1 MWLRLIACPPQV
13 LLGKVRS
20 HSRAV
25 PCRDDG
31 LRVTAAMSQQEAS
44 RLGALGPRRASC
56 CCLGLGRVAAG
67 EREGGLITPR
77 STAETLDVPL
87 RPLSH

>member
-1 MWLRLIACPPQV
+1 
-13 LLGKVRS
+13 
-20 HSRAV
+20 
-25 PCRDDG
+25 
-31 LRVTAAMSQQEAS
+31 MSQQEAS
-44 RLGALGPRRASC
+44 RLGALGPRRACC